1 MNEIHIHMRFFY
13 AVIFTRVQ
21 HVIMLQ
27 AMGDNKVYG
36 FSLCGMGS
44 WMDGNFVFLITLL
57 FFFYIKYITS
67 TSEIRGGRKQFIDK
81 ANSKSKAVW
90 LW

>member
-44 WMDGNFVFLITLL
+44 WMDGNFVFLIMLL
-57 FFFYIKYITS
+57 FFFILSISPQRVKL
-67 TSEIRGGRKQFIDK
+67 EEVE
-81 ANSKSKAVW
+81 NSS
-90 LW
+90 